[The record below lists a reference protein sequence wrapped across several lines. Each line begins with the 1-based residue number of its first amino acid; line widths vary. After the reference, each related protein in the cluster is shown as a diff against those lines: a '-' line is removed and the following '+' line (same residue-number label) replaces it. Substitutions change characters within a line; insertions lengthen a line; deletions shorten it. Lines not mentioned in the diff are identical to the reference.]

1 MRILFLTQYFPPE
14 TGAPQNRLSDLA
26 DRLVALGHQVTVLTA
41 LPNYPQ
47 GEIFNDYKGRFI
59 VREERGGIRVV
70 RTWLFTTK
78 SKKFAPKIANYLS
91 FAILSAITGLFA
103 LKRTDLVFV
112 ESPPIFLAISGFF
125 LAKVKGAKFTLNI
138 SDLWPESAVA
148 LGVLRSPRLIRWS
161 ESLEKALYRRAD
173 LVTGQT
179 WGIINGVRK
188 RWPTAPRTLLTN
200 GVAPEFLLKIE
211 GARPARSRIREELG
225 FGNKLIVAY
234 TGVHGFSQ
242 GLETIVRAAQLL
254 ADHKDI
260 EFVFFGDGPDKPG
273 LEAAVVAKH
282 LSNVRFFP
290 SQPAARMPEIL
301 VSVDISIVPL
311 KRTDLFKG
319 ALPSKLF
326 EALGSGVPV
335 IAAVEGEAKKLV
347 ELSGGGVVVEPE
359 NSERMAEAIVQLF
372 QDRKLRENLGANGRE
387 YIVNHYN
394 RKTIAERFE
403 KLLLAVKASN
413 LSVSDDGNAQ
423 PNLATE
429 DSSFA
434 GSQVIVSQR

>member
-26 DRLVALGHQVTVLTA
+26 DRLATLGHQVTVLTA

-47 GEIFNDYKGRFI
+47 GEIFKDYKGRFI
-59 VREERGGIRVV
+59 VREERDSIRVV
-70 RTWLFTTK
+70 RTWLFATK
-78 SKKFAPKIANYLS
+78 SKRFIPKIANYLS
-91 FAILSAITGLFA
+91 FAILSGIVGLFA
-103 LKRTDLVFV
+103 LKRTDIVFV
-112 ESPPIFLAISGFF
+112 ESPPIFLAISGLF
-125 LAKVKGAKFTLNI
+125 LAKIKGAKFSLNI

-161 ESLEKALYRRAD
+161 ESLERGLYRRAD

-188 RWPTAPRTLLTN
+188 RWPVAPRALLTN
-200 GVAPEFLLKIE
+200 GVAPEFLVKIE
-211 GARPARSRIREELG
+211 AARPARSRIREELG
-225 FGNKLIVAY
+225 YGNRLIVAY

-242 GLETIVRAAQLL
+242 GLETIVRAAELL
-254 ADHKDI
+254 ADNKDI
-260 EFVFFGDGPDKPG
+260 EFVFYGDGPDKRG
-273 LEAAVVAKH
+273 LEASVVAKH
-282 LSNVRFFP
+282 LSNVRFYP

-301 VSVDISIVPL
+301 VSVDISLVPL

-359 NSERMAEAIVQLF
+359 NAERMAEAITRLF
-372 QDRKLRENLGANGRE
+372 LDRKLRQELGANGRE
-387 YIVNHYN
+387 YIVKHYN

-403 KLLLAVKASN
+403 KLLLAVKASK
-413 LSVSDDGNAQ
+413 LDVSDDGNVQ
-423 PNLATE
+423 PNLAAE

-434 GSQVIVSQR
+434 ASQVIVPQR

>member
-1 MRILFLTQYFPPE
+1 M
-14 TGAPQNRLSDLA
+14 
-26 DRLVALGHQVTVLTA
+26 
-41 LPNYPQ
+41 
-47 GEIFNDYKGRFI
+47 
-59 VREERGGIRVV
+59 
-70 RTWLFTTK
+70 
-78 SKKFAPKIANYLS
+78 
-91 FAILSAITGLFA
+91 
-103 LKRTDLVFV
+103 
-112 ESPPIFLAISGFF
+112 F

-148 LGVLRSPRLIRWS
+148 LGVLRNPRLIRWS
-161 ESLEKALYRRAD
+161 ELLEKAVYRRAD

-188 RWPTAPRTLLTN
+188 RWPAAPRALLTN

-211 GARPARSRIREELG
+211 AARPGRSRIREELG

-242 GLETIVRAAQLL
+242 GLGTIVRAAELL

-273 LEAAVVAKH
+273 LEANVVAKH
-282 LSNVRFFP
+282 LSNVRFYP

-359 NSERMAEAIVQLF
+359 NSERMAEAIVQLV
-372 QDRKLRENLGANGRE
+372 QDRKLREDLGANGRE
-387 YIVNHYN
+387 YIVKHYN

-403 KLLLAVKASN
+403 KLL
-413 LSVSDDGNAQ
+413 
-423 PNLATE
+423 
-429 DSSFA
+429 
-434 GSQVIVSQR
+434 